1 MQKHLTTRRDFIKQS
16 ALAGAVLTAGGASFV
31 KADTTKIKCGV
42 FSKHLQWL
50 NYADTSDAVA
60 EIGWDGIECPV
71 RPGGHVLPERVEE
84 DLPKMVDALRKN
96 NLQILMTTTRFLDVD
111 EPHVKTILQTLAKLN
126 IKIYRISG
134 WKYKDDMSVPD
145 RLKEVQDQLKKIVDL
160 NRELGLFAAFQ
171 NHSGTGIGA
180 PVWDIYEMIKDLDT
194 NYIGSAFDIG
204 HATVEGGY
212 AWPIHAKLMRP
223 YTKIVIVKDFKWGKD
238 AQGKWRA
245 LWCPLG
251 QGMVNT
257 DFFKMLKK
265 TGYNGSIIQH
275 FEYEVEGKTEKDKQK
290 NLISAMKKDCQTLKT
305 MLSDAG
311 LR

>member
-1 MQKHLTTRRDFIKQS
+1 MQEHRTRRDFIKQS
-16 ALAGAVLTAGGASFV
+16 ALAGAVLASGGVSISGTETV
-31 KADTTKIKCGV
+31 KIKLGV

-50 NYADTSDAVA
+50 NYSDTSDAVA

-84 DLPKMVDALRKN
+84 DLPKMLEALRKN
-96 NLQILMTTTRFLDVD
+96 NLDILMATTKFLDVD
-111 EPHVKTILQTLAKLN
+111 EPHIKTVLKTLAKLN
-126 IKIYRISG
+126 IKTYRISG
-134 WKYKDDMSVPD
+134 WKYKENMSVPD
-145 RLKEVQDQLKKIVDL
+145 RLTEVREQLEKIVDI

-180 PVWDIYEMIKDLDT
+180 PMWDIYEMIKDLDT
-194 NYIGSAFDIG
+194 GYIGSAFDIG

-212 AWPIHAKLMRP
+212 AWPIHAKLMLP
-223 YTKIVIVKDFKWGKD
+223 FTKIVIVKDFKWGQD
-238 AQGKWRA
+238 NQGKWQV

-257 DFFKMLKK
+257 DFIKMLKETDYK
-265 TGYNGSIIQH
+265 GPIIQH
-275 FEYEVEGKTEKDKQK
+275 FEYDVEGKTEQDKQK
-290 NLISAMKKDCQTLKT
+290 NLIKAMKKDCKTLKT